1 MILKAEDVKN
11 AAHGRWDNILA
22 SVAPQLQPALKDHRK
37 HVPCPVHGGTDG
49 FRVFKDVEQNGA
61 TVCNT
66 CGFFTDGFATIMW
79 ANGWDFSTT
88 LKEVAK
94 YVSIPQSYVAAPV
107 HHLPQRAKEVEA
119 DEDAV
124 NKARKSLNDVWRKS
138 IGCDER
144 DAEPARLYFAR
155 RGISIA
161 IPDEIRFHRSLGYYD
176 GDKKVGNFPALLVMI
191 SDVKGN
197 PVTIHRTYLTNEGK
211 KADVG
216 SPKKMMSYP
225 PDRKIVGSAIRFQA
239 DTQSGIL
246 LVAEG
251 LETALAVMEGTNF
264 PVWCT
269 GNAHLLENFVPP
281 EWAKQIF
288 VFADKDK
295 PSQQH
300 PKGHGQEAA
309 TRLVRRIWGMGIKC
323 SAVVPAG
330 AIQEGEKSL
339 DWLDILNQKGKGG
352 FPSLT
357 SINKV
362 AKAA

>member
-1 MILKAEDVKN
+1 MLKAEDVKK

-49 FRVFKDVEQNGA
+49 FRVFKDVEINGA

-88 LKEVAK
+88 LKEVAR
-94 YVSIPQSYVAAPV
+94 YVLLPQSYAAAPV
-107 HHLPQRAKEVEA
+107 RHLPQSTKEKVT
-119 DEDAV
+119 DEEV
-124 NKARKSLNDVWRKS
+124 ITKTRKSLNDVWSKS
-138 IGCDER
+138 IGCDEK

-161 IPDEIRFHRSLGYYD
+161 IPEEIRFHKSLSYFD
-176 GDKKVGNFPALLVMI
+176 GDKKMGNFPALLVMI
-191 SDVKGN
+191 SDVNGN
-197 PVTIHRTYLTNEGK
+197 PVTIHRTYLTKEGK
-211 KADVG
+211 KADVT
-216 SPKKMMSYP
+216 SPKKMMPYP
-225 PDRKIVGSAIRFQA
+225 PNLNNVGSAIRFKA
-239 DTQSGIL
+239 ETQSGIL

-251 LETALAVMEGTNF
+251 LETALAVMEGTNL

-281 EWAKQIF
+281 GWAKQIF

-309 TRLVRRIWGMGIKC
+309 TRLVQRIWGMGIKC
-323 SAVVPAG
+323 SAIVPAG
-330 AIQEGEKSL
+330 AIHEGEKSL

-357 SINKV
+357 AIKV
-362 AKAA
+362 VKAA